1 MMALI
6 LAFGVVSI
14 DPSAGTTGFDFLR
27 IPPGAREAAMG
38 GAATAVAGS
47 PMSFWY
53 NPGHATAAG
62 QARAQVSYLNHIAGI
77 HVGALAYSQG
87 LSSRQGI
94 GAAVVYLNSGTMK
107 RTNENAEE
115 FGTFGVSYADL
126 NVSTALKVIP
136 ELDLGVGLHGLYGS
150 IDSFFSLGISAC
162 FGATCQL
169 PFNGL
174 SAGLAVQHLGYQAKP
189 FHENRDPM
197 PLDFGLGLGFE
208 PNPALTLALDL
219 HKPIDN
225 RINVRAGIEGRVGD
239 VLTIRGGYSSLG
251 LDWQSGGGSDILAGL
266 TTGLGFRWHGYM
278 LDYCFIPMVELG
290 MAHRLSFTFSL

>member
-53 NPGHATAAG
+53 NPGHAVATG
-62 QARAQVSYLNHIAGI
+62 KSRAQVSYLNYVAGI
-77 HVGALAYSQG
+77 HLGALAYHQE
-87 LSSRQGI
+87 LSSRQGM
-94 GAAVVYLNSGTMK
+94 GAAIVYLNSGTMK
-107 RTNENAEE
+107 RTSENAEE
-115 FGTFGVSYADL
+115 LGTFGVSYADL
-126 NVSTALKVIP
+126 NLSTALNVIP
-136 ELDLGVGLHGLYGS
+136 ELDLGIGLHGLYGS
-150 IDSFFSLGISAC
+150 IDNFFSLGIAASV
-162 FGATCQL
+162 GATYRL
-169 PFNGL
+169 PVTGL
-174 SAGLAVQHLGYQAKP
+174 CAGLAVQHLGYQAKP
-189 FHENRDPM
+189 FQEDRDPM

-266 TTGLGFRWHGYM
+266 TTGLGFRWRDYV

-290 MAHRLSFTFSL
+290 MAHRLSLGFSF